1 MNKTL
6 LLLVLV
12 IIVLS
17 WNFIFTEKKIGLTD
31 QAKVL
36 QGLSSAIAYKTAV
49 AKYWAENET
58 LPNQDEWANEKPE
71 VKVDI
76 SQTIVNLIQVGVDG
90 PGIISVHYTA
100 KQGLDTSADIEGK
113 KIILIPNAQDD
124 KLVWT
129 CLGTLSA
136 KLLPRN
142 CSVSAEN

>member
-6 LLLVLV
+6 ILLVLV
-12 IIVLS
+12 IIALS

-49 AKYWAENET
+49 AKFWAAKGT
-58 LPNQDEWANEKPE
+58 LPDQDEWANEKPE

-76 SQTIVNLIQVGVDG
+76 SQTIINLIQVGEDG
-90 PGIISVHYTA
+90 PGVISVHYTA
-100 KQGLDTSADIEGK
+100 KQGLDTPADIEGK
-113 KIILIPNAQDD
+113 KIILIPNAQSG

-129 CLGTLSA
+129 CLGTLPA
-136 KLLPRN
+136 NLLPRN
-142 CSVSAEN
+142 CSVLAEN